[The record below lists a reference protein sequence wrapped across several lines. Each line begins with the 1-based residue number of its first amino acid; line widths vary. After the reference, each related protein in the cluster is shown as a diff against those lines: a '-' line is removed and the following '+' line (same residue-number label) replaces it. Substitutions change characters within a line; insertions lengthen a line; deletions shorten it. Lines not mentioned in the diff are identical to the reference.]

1 MLPQRHDKME
11 SLPTE
16 KMAWHAASG
25 FTKLGLSRENC
36 AADASGDADRVPAAL
51 LANLTPDP
59 TAGTKRNSERVETY
73 PRQRPRTEAAS
84 SPSPPSLRRDTSRRH
99 RRYDIW
105 VSQHQCRRDISQGW
119 LSRTPLKWNSLVQG
133 YRHTL
138 YSAPLFPPGRG
149 WGPFLAPSLSV
160 PHSCLV
166 RSHGHAPFDKPRLST
181 SLPSCERASSIRS
194 TLARLLDSPSSDHRL
209 PASFSGWKCNDR
221 KRVSPRPC
229 DESRSCQGRLIDHRS
244 GQSGGW
250 NGRAP
255 RLRAHAPTRFTFH
268 SAFPPAKSS
277 AAPVLKLCSGQRS
290 RVLMNDFLNLINTIE
305 SIQSPD

>member
-1 MLPQRHDKME
+1 MEYLYSNRIIGELSIGKKKCPNSIIHLSVSVVDVKLGVILNWFYSIIDRVPEQDSRISNNAMLPQRHDKIE

-16 KMAWHAASG
+16 KMAWHAVSG

-36 AADASGDADRVPAAL
+36 AADAPGDADRVPAAS

-59 TAGTKRNSERVETY
+59 PAGTKRNSKRVGTY
-73 PRQRPRTEAAS
+73 PRQRPRTAAAS
-84 SPSPPSLRRDTSRRH
+84 SPFPSSLRRDTSRRH

-105 VSQHQCRRDISQGW
+105 VSQHQCRRDILQGW

-160 PHSCLV
+160 PHSRLV

-209 PASFSGWKCNDR
+209 PASFSG
-221 KRVSPRPC
+221 
-229 DESRSCQGRLIDHRS
+229 
-244 GQSGGW
+244 
-250 NGRAP
+250 
-255 RLRAHAPTRFTFH
+255 
-268 SAFPPAKSS
+268 
-277 AAPVLKLCSGQRS
+277 
-290 RVLMNDFLNLINTIE
+290 
-305 SIQSPD
+305 

>member
-1 MLPQRHDKME
+1 MSEFTYRNSINYKYLYSNRIIDELSIGKKKCPNSIIRLSVSVVDVKLGVILNWSYSIIDRVPEQDSRISNNAMLPQRHDKIE

-16 KMAWHAASG
+16 KMAWHAVSG

-36 AADASGDADRVPAAL
+36 AADAPGDANRVPAAS

-59 TAGTKRNSERVETY
+59 PAGTKRNSKRVGTY
-73 PRQRPRTEAAS
+73 PRQRPRTAAAS
-84 SPSPPSLRRDTSRRH
+84 SPFPSSLRRDTSRRH

-105 VSQHQCRRDISQGW
+105 VSQHQCRRDILQGW
-119 LSRTPLKWNSLVQG
+119 LSRTPLKQNSLVQG

-160 PHSCLV
+160 PHSRLV

-209 PASFSGWKCNDR
+209 PASFSG
-221 KRVSPRPC
+221 
-229 DESRSCQGRLIDHRS
+229 
-244 GQSGGW
+244 
-250 NGRAP
+250 
-255 RLRAHAPTRFTFH
+255 
-268 SAFPPAKSS
+268 
-277 AAPVLKLCSGQRS
+277 
-290 RVLMNDFLNLINTIE
+290 
-305 SIQSPD
+305 

>member
-1 MLPQRHDKME
+1 MSKFNHPSIRICCRCKTRGNIKLVLFYYRPCSGIGFKDLEQRDA
-11 SLPTE
+11 T
-16 KMAWHAASG
+16 AASRQNR
-25 FTKLGLSRENC
+25 KLANRKDGLARGLWVHQTRPVTRKLCSGCTGRRGSC
-36 AADASGDADRVPAAL
+36 TAAS

-59 TAGTKRNSERVETY
+59 PAGTKRNSKRVGTY
-73 PRQRPRTEAAS
+73 PRQRPRTAAAS
-84 SPSPPSLRRDTSRRH
+84 SPFPSSLRRDTSRRH

-105 VSQHQCRRDISQGW
+105 VSQHQCRRDILQGW

-160 PHSCLV
+160 PHSRLV

-209 PASFSGWKCNDR
+209 PASFSG
-221 KRVSPRPC
+221 
-229 DESRSCQGRLIDHRS
+229 
-244 GQSGGW
+244 
-250 NGRAP
+250 
-255 RLRAHAPTRFTFH
+255 
-268 SAFPPAKSS
+268 
-277 AAPVLKLCSGQRS
+277 
-290 RVLMNDFLNLINTIE
+290 
-305 SIQSPD
+305 

>member
-1 MLPQRHDKME
+1 MSEFTYRNSINYKYLYSNRIIDELSIGKKKCPNSIIRLSVSVVDVKLGVILNWSYSIIDRVPEQDSRISNNAMLPQRHDKIE

-16 KMAWHAASG
+16 KMAWHAVSG

-36 AADASGDADRVPAAL
+36 AADAPGDADRVPAAS

-59 TAGTKRNSERVETY
+59 PAGTKRNSKRVGTY
-73 PRQRPRTEAAS
+73 PRQRPRTAAAS
-84 SPSPPSLRRDTSRRH
+84 SPFPSSLRRDTSRRH

-105 VSQHQCRRDISQGW
+105 VSQHQCRRDILQGW

-160 PHSCLV
+160 PHSRLV

-209 PASFSGWKCNDR
+209 PASFSG
-221 KRVSPRPC
+221 
-229 DESRSCQGRLIDHRS
+229 
-244 GQSGGW
+244 
-250 NGRAP
+250 
-255 RLRAHAPTRFTFH
+255 
-268 SAFPPAKSS
+268 
-277 AAPVLKLCSGQRS
+277 
-290 RVLMNDFLNLINTIE
+290 
-305 SIQSPD
+305 